1 MARPR
6 AELGGLGRAAG
17 RLSGGLLAELPAD
30 QVQGRLQAQARP
42 GLEPAH
48 EVLEAGA
55 V

>member
-17 RLSGGLLAELPAD
+17 RLSRRLLAELAAD
-30 QVQGRLQAQARP
+30 EVQGRLQAQARP